1 MEINFEND
9 YELENSGF
17 AYAMK
22 QISGKHTI
30 LYIIYELK
38 SARYSKISETII
50 DIADKTLSDN
60 LRQFQDDDLLN
71 ANNIIKSG

>member
-1 MEINFEND
+1 
-9 YELENSGF
+9 
-17 AYAMK
+17 MK

-60 LRQFQDDDLLN
+60 LRQFQDDGFIKRKQYSKIRLN
-71 ANNIIKSG
+71 TLSPKRAKA